1 MHRDSEIRTLLQ
13 SEHNAWRN
21 FDRYVILTGFQPT
34 KVFALTARKRS
45 SKISMATPSANASTD
60 GQTAGRVV
68 QIIGPVVD
76 VEFAAHQ
83 LPPIYQALRIVSEG
97 FDVQAP
103 IDVIAEVQQHLGEG
117 RVRTVSMLPT
127 DGMVRGM
134 KAIDTGGPI
143 TMPVGEGTL
152 GRVLNVIG
160 QPVDN
165 LGEVRHTK
173 RYPIHRHAPSFEEQS
188 TELQMFETGIKVIDL
203 IQPFVRG
210 GKIGLFGGAGV
221 GKTVIVMELINNIAK
236 ARSGFSVFAGVGER
250 TREGN
255 DLLREMVESE
265 VIQFGETFNKHLHET
280 GEFDMT
286 KVDMKAL
293 EQSKVALI
301 YGQMTEPPGAR
312 LRVALSGLTVAEYF
326 RDQGLD
332 VLLFIDNIFRFTQA
346 GSEVSALLGRM
357 PSAVGYQPN
366 LASEMGEMQERIT
379 STKTG
384 SITSIQAVYVPADD
398 YTDPAPAT
406 TFAHLDAV
414 TALSRQIV
422 ELGIYPAVDPLAS
435 SSRILDPRHV
445 GEEHYNTAQ
454 DVKRIL
460 QRYKDLQDIIAILG
474 LDELSDED
482 KLIVSRARKIQ
493 KFFSQ
498 PFFVAAQFTG
508 LEGKYVKL
516 EDTIKGFREIVDG
529 KHDDLPEQAFYMAG
543 TIEDVIEKGKTIA
556 AA

>member
-1 MHRDSEIRTLLQ
+1 M
-13 SEHNAWRN
+13 
-21 FDRYVILTGFQPT
+21 PT
-34 KVFALTARKRS
+34 PNGNTDAPVF
-45 SKISMATPSANASTD
+45 
-60 GQTAGRVV
+60 GHVV

-76 VEFAAHQ
+76 VEFEGRY

-97 FDVQAP
+97 FEVPTQ

-117 RVRTVSMLPT
+117 RVRAVSMLPT

-143 TMPVGEGTL
+143 SVPVGEGTL
-152 GRVLNVIG
+152 GRILNVIG

-165 LGEVRHTK
+165 LGPIVHEQ
-173 RYPIHRHAPSFEEQS
+173 RYPIHRHAPTFEEQS
-188 TELQMFETGIKVIDL
+188 TELEMFETGIKVIDL

-265 VIQFGETFNKHLHET
+265 VIQFGAAFNKHMRDT
-280 GEFDMT
+280 GEFDLS
-286 KVDMKAL
+286 KVDMKTIG
-293 EQSKVALI
+293 QSKVALI

-366 LASEMGEMQERIT
+366 LATEMGEMQERIT

-422 ELGIYPAVDPLAS
+422 ELGIYPAVDPLTS
-435 SSRILDPRHV
+435 SSRILDPRII
-445 GEEHYNTAQ
+445 GEDHYNAAQ
-454 DVKRIL
+454 EVKRIL

-474 LDELSDED
+474 IDELSDDD

-493 KFFSQ
+493 RFFSQ
-498 PFFVAAQFTG
+498 PFHVAEQFTG
-508 LEGKYVKL
+508 RAGKYVKL
-516 EDTIKGFREIVDG
+516 EDTIKGFKEISEG
-529 KHDDLPEQAFYMAG
+529 AHDDLPEQAFYMVG
-543 TIEDVIEKGKTIA
+543 TIEEAIARGKELA
-556 AA
+556 AE

>member
-1 MHRDSEIRTLLQ
+1 
-13 SEHNAWRN
+13 
-21 FDRYVILTGFQPT
+21 
-34 KVFALTARKRS
+34 
-45 SKISMATPSANASTD
+45 MATPNGNMSAD
-60 GQTAGRVV
+60 GHHVGKVV
-68 QIIGPVVD
+68 QIIGPVLD
-76 VEFAAHQ
+76 VEFQ
-83 LPPIYQALRIVSEG
+83 GGYLPPIYQALRVVSDG
-97 FDVQAP
+97 FDVPVP

-160 QPVDN
+160 EPVDT
-165 LGEVRHTK
+165 LGPVKHDK
-173 RYPIHRHAPSFEEQS
+173 RYPIHRHAPTFEEQS

-203 IQPFVRG
+203 IQPFLRG

-255 DLLREMVESE
+255 DLLREMVESQ
-265 VIQFGETFNKHLHET
+265 VIQFGEEFNKNFHDT
-280 GEFDMT
+280 GTFDLS
-286 KVDMKAL
+286 KVDMNTIG
-293 EQSKVALI
+293 QSKVALI

-366 LASEMGEMQERIT
+366 LATEMGEMQERIT

-422 ELGIYPAVDPLAS
+422 ELGIYPAVDPLTS
-435 SSRILDPRHV
+435 SSRILDPRV
-445 GEEHYNTAQ
+445 IGQEHYDTAQ
-454 DVKRIL
+454 DVKRVL

-516 EDTIKGFREIVDG
+516 EDTVRGFRELVDG
-529 KHDDLPEQAFYMAG
+529 KHDDLPEQAFYMVG
-543 TIEDVIEKGKTIA
+543 TIEEAIEKAKTFA
-556 AA
+556 Q